1 MKRQK
6 HPSDIYYK
14 ILSVIRFCSRTIGV
28 DIIAEDYK
36 INPNTCFVI
45 AAIVAYYLFAVHM
58 VGKYVLKD
66 WTVLLDVFSPV
77 SCTTQGAVKLM
88 SALLY
93 PQLYRKLAMN
103 IGQIYEKYQQM
114 GREYEKKLLEWN
126 KNMKKIL
133 IACAVV
139 YSLTALLI
147 LSTPIVMYILKG
159 ERHLILLCQVPGFEV
174 DSYYGYWVNNAFSLI
189 CVMIA
194 AFGLYAALKINDLHK
209 LIEDDDKEERQTK
222 LVNDIVEW
230 HQYYLE

>member
-14 ILSVIRFCSRTIGV
+14 MLSFIRFCSRQIGV

-93 PQLYRKLAMN
+93 PQLYRKLAMD

-194 AFGLYAALKINDLHK
+194 AFGLYAGDLYLLLFLTHSIFFYDILALKINFTQID
-209 LIEDDDKEERQTK
+209 RR
-222 LVNDIVEW
+222 
-230 HQYYLE
+230 